1 MPYFS
6 DLQQIRRM
14 LNLSDG
20 SCGST
25 RYDSAIEDLQ
35 PVVEQIVLDELGLES
50 AVETVYSEQIDVN
63 FPVTEVAL
71 KYTPVT
77 SVVAL
82 TIGGALQYE
91 NGGIGATGESD
102 YMVNK
107 DIGIIKLDPMYV
119 TFPDG
124 RGIVEI
130 TYKAGW
136 AVADIPSDLK
146 YAGNM
151 IAVSLFNQQSHLG
164 FRSERT
170 AGYSYSVDSASGTFI
185 PLMASRILSKHRRV
199 FALGL
204 ENKKA

>member
-1 MPYFS
+1 MSYSFT

-25 RYDSAIEDLQ
+25 RYDQAIQDLQ
-35 PVVEQIVLDELGLES
+35 PVVDQIVLDELGLD
-50 AVETVYSEQIDVN
+50 AAAETVYSEQIDIN
-63 FPVTEVAL
+63 FPVTEIAL

-82 TIGGALQYE
+82 TIGNSLQYE
-91 NGGIGATGESD
+91 NGGIGSSSESD
-102 YMVNK
+102 FLVNK
-107 DIGIIKLDPMYV
+107 DIGIVKLDPMYV

-124 RGIVEI
+124 RGVVEI
-130 TYKAGW
+130 TYRAGW
-136 AVADIPSDLK
+136 SSVPSDLK
-146 YAGNM
+146 YAGNL
-151 IAVSLFNQQSHLG
+151 IAVSLFNQQSHVG

-170 AGYSYSVDSASGTFI
+170 SGYSYSTDSAAGTFI

-204 ENKKA
+204 GNKTA